1 MPSDSYRSS
10 WLDRMFAESRTIV
23 MTGPIPDLD
32 ESRVRV
38 VLEAAAAVTDSRITL
53 VPDGTARRWRRHR
66 PVLARVVS
74 RPDVDVSDVGAA
86 LTAMHNRP
94 DKECPIEVFVCGDYL
109 IVDYSHGLG
118 DGWLGEVLTRSLVA
132 GDPGAA
138 AAIAKPLPSNAL
150 WTAVASSILRR
161 PATISATM
169 RLRKATKSADAQVAP
184 PPRPTDWRSSMRC
197 ATRSMGTQQ
206 TAELKA
212 WAKQH
217 APTATTNAVSTAVW
231 MAALRACGA
240 TVDPQVMVLMNCRRY
255 LPPDLQDANGNF
267 AFAMPVELPASPTG
281 IAQKVRQI
289 TDSGWPLTILA
300 VADLKS
306 RLSRGTQSGE
316 QSAVFGNGLR
326 LAISDMG
333 NLKWFEQLS
342 WTAGR
347 QPMVTGFLETDGPD
361 SVAMIITLISGVRT
375 FTATFS
381 TESID
386 PALIDSALEKMCADP
401 VGLLQGLADATP

>member
-161 PATISATM
+161 PTTISATM
-169 RLRKATKSADAQVAP
+169 RLRKATKFADAQ
-184 PPRPTDWRSSMRC
+184 
-197 ATRSMGTQQ
+197 
-206 TAELKA
+206 LKA

-255 LPPDLQDANGNF
+255 LPPDLEDANGNF

-316 QSAVFGNGLR
+316 RSAVFGNGLR